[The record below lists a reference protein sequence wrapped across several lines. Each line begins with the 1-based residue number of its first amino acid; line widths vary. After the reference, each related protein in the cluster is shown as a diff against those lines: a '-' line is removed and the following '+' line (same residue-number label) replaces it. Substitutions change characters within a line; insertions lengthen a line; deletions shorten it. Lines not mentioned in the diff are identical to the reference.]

1 MGFDRFFT
9 YLFKIKFRKFLHSLG
24 AMGAREEE
32 HFIDV
37 KSKKE
42 RNAIISSAYLDGYS
56 QIEIAN
62 YLGLSKSL
70 ISKIIKSGDSTA
82 GV

>member
-1 MGFDRFFT
+1 LVLEVCFKYLKFGILGIFFHSCPPT
-9 YLFKIKFRKFLHSLG
+9 FSAFFLKVYFHHQTLSFF
-24 AMGAREEE
+24 
-32 HFIDV
+32 H
-37 KSKKE
+37 
-42 RNAIISSAYLDGYS
+42 LDGYS

-70 ISKIIKSGDSTA
+70 ISKVIKSGDSTA